1 MFSAVRVGDGA
12 NYYQGVVV
20 ITRNRLTPEQRK
32 EQIQAAA
39 LLAANKYGLQQLQRK
54 QVASAANCAEGL
66 VSYYFNTTDDL
77 RYAAVEL
84 ALRVPCYA
92 VIAQAVTTPGDWPT
106 IPDEL
111 RRRAL
116 EWVRNYEK

>member
-1 MFSAVRVGDGA
+1 M
-12 NYYQGVVV
+12 

-39 LLAANKYGLQQLQRK
+39 LLAADLYGLQQLTRR
-54 QVASAANCAEGL
+54 QVANTAGCTEGL
-66 VSYYFNTTDDL
+66 VSYYFTTTDDIK
-77 RYAAVEL
+77 YAAVQH
-84 ALRVPCYA
+84 ALRVPCYN

-106 IPDEL
+106 IPDVL

-116 EWVRNYEK
+116 EWVQEQQAL